1 MTIARTYP
9 ATPTAS
15 GGLGRIATRHIMAIW
30 FGLAV
35 VVLVLFARGAAVL
48 YDQILTPC
56 AGPACLP
63 WQREDLSNVSART
76 YAIWQ
81 VTRETILALT
91 FAAIGGL
98 VLVKARQDAF
108 ARFGAFTFLLFGV
121 CTLTDAT
128 EALVRTSLATR
139 VVAGTLQACGALLM
153 IWFLFTFPNGQ
164 FVPRWTQWLVAA
176 MAPVQAAT
184 YLSSPGFLLN
194 HNRGVD
200 LPLTLLIL
208 MLAVGCQVI
217 RFRKVDTPLERQQ
230 GKWVILGFGVAV
242 AGLAVVA
249 VGFPMIGP
257 DIIANR
263 RLFAMIGMAMAS
275 AFLMLIP
282 ISVALAMLRY
292 RLWDVDRLMNRALVY
307 LIVSGSTV
315 LVYAATV
322 AITSAVLVSGGRA
335 IGAILGAAAVAV
347 LFGPMHQLVQRR
359 VNRLFYGD
367 RDAPDRVLTE
377 LSARLDAAIEPDA
390 MLDTIVRS
398 IRESLRIPYASIR
411 STDGTVLAAD
421 GSRRPAAS
429 WPLASQGTV
438 VGWLDVAPRGDE
450 ELSASDRTLI
460 GAIAAQ
466 AGLAV
471 RSRVAARE
479 LADAHER
486 LQTLRVDERD
496 RLRRDLHDGLGPLLA
511 GQTLTLDAAIATLP
525 QDADGALDLLQHVR
539 RHTDQASGEIRRV
552 IDELRPSALDRGS
565 LVETLDA
572 SLDGYRSASTRIN
585 VQVGAIP
592 GLPPGVE
599 VALYRI
605 THEAITNVVR
615 HAAARSVDVTLAWDE
630 PSRSVVLTITDDGR
644 GIPGS
649 VNRGVGL
656 ESMEQRAARL
666 GGTLRIAPNNPS
678 GTVVRV
684 SIPVDDAP

>member
-1 MTIARTYP
+1 MTLARTYP
-9 ATPTAS
+9 ATQIAS
-15 GGLGRIATRHIMAIW
+15 GGLGRFATRHILAIW
-30 FGLAV
+30 TGLAV
-35 VVLVLFARGAAVL
+35 IVLVLFARGATQL
-48 YDQILTPC
+48 YDQILSPC
-56 AGPACLP
+56 DGQDCLP
-63 WQREDLSNVSART
+63 WQREDFSSVSART

-81 VTRETILALT
+81 VTRETVFALS

-108 ARFGAFTFLLFGV
+108 ARIGAFTFLLFGV

-128 EALVRTSLATR
+128 EALVRTSVSMR
-139 VVAGTLQACGALLM
+139 VLAGTLQACGAILM

-164 FVPRWTQWLVAA
+164 FVPKWTLWLVAA
-176 MAPVQAAT
+176 LVPVQAAT
-184 YLSSPGFLLN
+184 YLSSPDFVLN
-194 HNRGVD
+194 HNRGID

-208 MLAVGCQVI
+208 LLAVVCQFF
-217 RFRKVDTPLERQQ
+217 RFRRVDSPLQRQQ
-230 GKWVILGFGVAV
+230 GKWVVLGFGIAV
-242 AGLAVVA
+242 VGLAVVA
-249 VGFPMIGP
+249 IGFPMIGP

-263 RLFAMIGMAMAS
+263 RLFAMIGMALAS

-282 ISVALAMLRY
+282 VSVALAMLRY

-322 AITSAVLVSGGRA
+322 ALTSAVLVSGGRA
-335 IGAILGAAAVAV
+335 IGAVLGAAAVAV

-585 VQVGAIP
+585 VQIGAIP

-666 GGTLRIAPNNPS
+666 GGTLQIAPNSPS